1 MTTPPNPDADFLPR
15 IDAIHLADAARGPV
29 RAVPEATAVPG
40 RGLLGDRYERGAG
53 TFSDWPKDHELTLVE
68 AEVIEDLAREHGV
81 HFAPGEHRRNVTTR
95 NVRLNDLVGR
105 RFRLG
110 PDVECEGTRLCPPC
124 DHLEA
129 VTARPN
135 LCRLMAGRG
144 GLRARIITG
153 GAIRVGDSMTLVPS
167 QPTIALPSKDLTTDA
182 RPT

>member
-1 MTTPPNPDADFLPR
+1 MPGPEPDRDAAPR

-29 RAVPEATAVPG
+29 RAVPEATAVAG

-53 TFSDWPKDHELTLVE
+53 TFSDWPRDHELTLVE
-68 AEVIEDLAREHGV
+68 AEVIEDLARH
-81 HFAPGEHRRNVTTR
+81 HDIHLAPGEHRRNVTTR
-95 NVRLNDLVGR
+95 GVRLNDLVGR

-110 PDVECEGTRLCPPC
+110 ADVECEGTRLCEPC

-144 GLRARIITG
+144 GLRARIVTSG
-153 GAIRVGDSMTLVPS
+153 TIRAGDSIFVPS
-167 QPTIALPSKDLTTDA
+167 RSASNASREEIGNTPSA
-182 RPT
+182 P

>member
-1 MTTPPNPDADFLPR
+1 MTTPPNSDTPR
-15 IDAIHLADAARGPV
+15 IVALHLADAARGPV

-40 RGLLGDRYERGAG
+40 RGLAGDRYERGAG

-68 AEVIEDLAREHGV
+68 AEVIEDLARTHDV

-95 NVRLNDLVGR
+95 NLRLNDLVGR
-105 RFRLG
+105 RFGLG

-129 VTARPN
+129 VTARPS

-144 GLRARIITG
+144 GLRARIVTG
-153 GAIRVGDSMTLVPS
+153 GTIRVGDVVTLVASDTP
-167 QPTIALPSKDLTTDA
+167 PTLV
-182 RPT
+182 